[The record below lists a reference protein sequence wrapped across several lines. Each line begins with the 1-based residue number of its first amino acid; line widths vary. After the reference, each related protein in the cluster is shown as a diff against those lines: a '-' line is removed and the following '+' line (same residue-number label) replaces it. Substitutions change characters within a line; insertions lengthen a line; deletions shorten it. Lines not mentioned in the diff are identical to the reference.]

1 MPRRVLVTG
10 SRTWDDEAAVRAALA
25 PYYAPGAV
33 LVSGACP
40 EGADAIAERIWAGWG
55 GTIERH
61 AADWAKYGRAAG
73 FRRNAEM
80 VRTDPDVLV
89 ALIRDESPGSSHTA
103 DLAGE
108 AGIPVDRHEASS
120 RAEHSAG
127 RADEGKAG
135 DLTAAD
141 RRRMADEY
149 ALDAGHAWKAGD
161 VVKAARLVRVAA
173 ELDPSR
179 PELWAGRQQQI
190 QDRAARMP
198 LAAQTAA
205 RLAAAGVTQ
214 DDPDYQRLQE
224 HNRLRREAQAE
235 TAGPQA
241 DDPEA
246 A

>member
-1 MPRRVLVTG
+1 M
-10 SRTWDDEAAVRAALA
+10 
-25 PYYAPGAV
+25 
-33 LVSGACP
+33 VS
-40 EGADAIAERIWAGWG
+40 
-55 GTIERH
+55 
-61 AADWAKYGRAAG
+61 
-73 FRRNAEM
+73 
-80 VRTDPDVLV
+80 TDPDVCV
-89 ALIRDESPGSSHTA
+89 ALIRDKSPGSSHTA
-103 DLAGE
+103 DLAGK
-108 AGIPVDRHEASS
+108 AGIPVDRHEAASEPV
-120 RAEHSAG
+120 RPA
-127 RADEGKAG
+127 RDADESRPAE
-135 DLTAAD
+135 LTAAD

-205 RLAAAGVTQ
+205 RLAAAGVTP